1 MANVVK
7 AAILQAKWTGDTAS
21 MIDVHEGY
29 ARTAAQQGAKIMGF
43 QEVFNAPYFC
53 QVQETEHY
61 RWAEPVPDGPDG
73 ARMQALARE
82 TGMVLVVPVFEVE
95 SAGNYYNTAAV
106 IDADGTVLGKYRK
119 HHIPQVKGFWEKY
132 YFKPGNLGLAGVRDR
147 RRHGRRLHLLRPA
160 LPRGL
165 ARARAWPG
173 AQIVF
178 NPSATSR
185 GAVVVPVEAGAA
197 GRRGGQRVL
206 RRRDQPGRRRGVR
219 RQRLLRH
226 QLLRRPARPVRR
238 RRRERRTTR
247 SCWSATW
254 TST

>member
-7 AAILQAKWTGDTAS
+7 AALLQAKWTGDTAS

-29 ARTAAQQGAKIMGF
+29 ARTAAQQGAQIMGF

-53 QVQETEHY
+53 QVQENEHY
-61 RWAEPVPDGPDG
+61 RWAEPVPDGPTVQ
-73 ARMQALARE
+73 RMQALARE

-95 SAGNYYNTAAV
+95 DAGPLLQHRRGDRRRRHGARQVPQAPHP
-106 IDADGTVLGKYRK
+106 AGEGLLGEVLLPARQ
-119 HHIPQVKGFWEKY
+119 P
-132 YFKPGNLGLAGVRDR
+132 GLAGVRHR
-147 RRHGRRLHLLRPA
+147 GRPGRRLHLLRPA

-165 ARARAWPG
+165 ARAGAGGRADRLQPVGHQPG
-173 AQIVF
+173 
-178 NPSATSR
+178 P
-185 GAVVVPVEAGAA
+185 VVVPVEARAA
-197 GRRGGQRVL
+197 RGRGGQRVL
-206 RRRDQPGRRRGVR
+206 RRRDQPGGRGGVR

-238 RRRERRTTR
+238 RRRRAGTTR
-247 SCWSATW
+247 SSSSATS